1 MGVKRQLRWLLQP
14 RQRLQQARLAAL
26 RAQIPTSSSLTEK
39 WDQEWLNYFLTE
51 DPRPFFFGHHLLKG
65 SGDVRHQMPIEV
77 YHTSLFEI
85 EGFGALPPLCIW
97 APGEALMAKHILEL
111 GCGPGLL
118 GKQLGHI
125 AASYLGIDY
134 SRFAL
139 QIARLTSPDNC
150 TYLHLSELDAMMDHA
165 DTVDTMIG
173 RFFFIHQNYQN
184 IMWNLQLAEVLLNP
198 GGRIFAD
205 FYMANTYIPQ
215 GIVYT
220 AHAEIDA
227 HYPSCAF
234 AYTVPELEQAAA
246 ERGFAVESIMDQIDL
261 QRRFAV
267 FVKKAAS

>member
-14 RQRLQQARLAAL
+14 RQWLQQARLAKL
-26 RAQIPTSSSLTEK
+26 RVQIPTSSSLTTK

-51 DPRPFFFGHHLLKG
+51 DPRPFFFGHRVLKPSSDMHHL
-65 SGDVRHQMPIEV
+65 MPIEL
-77 YHTSLFEI
+77 YHASLFEV

-97 APGEALMAKHILEL
+97 ASGDALVAKHILEL

-118 GKQLGHI
+118 GKQLGQI

-150 TYLHLSELDAMMDHA
+150 TYLHLSELDVMMRHA
-165 DTVDTMIG
+165 GTVDTMVG

-184 IMWNLQLAEVLLNP
+184 LLWILQLAAMLLKP
-198 GGRIFAD
+198 DGRICAD
-205 FYMANTYIPQ
+205 FYLANPEMPQ
-215 GIVYT
+215 GIVYP
-220 AHAEIDA
+220 AHAELDA
-227 HYPSCAF
+227 RFPSCAF
-234 AYTVPELEQAAA
+234 TYTIPELEQAAA

-267 FVKKAAS
+267 FVKKA